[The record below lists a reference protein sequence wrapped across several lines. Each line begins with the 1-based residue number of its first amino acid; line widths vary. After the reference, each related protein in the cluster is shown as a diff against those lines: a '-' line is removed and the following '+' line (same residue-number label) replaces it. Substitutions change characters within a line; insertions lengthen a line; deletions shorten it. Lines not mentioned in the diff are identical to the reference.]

1 MKKTPEI
8 LKVKAIVDKLNG
20 AEFDYRIF
28 KELKYSSVSISTL
41 VKRGYI
47 EIVRKHDT
55 DDGRPFNI
63 YKATGNVYHNYS
75 LKKYNNPKEEEVLIF
90 GKYKLSEIPKSAVTV
105 HMMQG

>member
-8 LKVKAIVDKLNG
+8 LKVKAIIDKLNG

-28 KELKYSSVSISTL
+28 KELKYASVSISTL

-63 YKATGNVYHNYS
+63 YKATGKVYLNYR
-75 LKKYNNPKEEEVLIF
+75 LKKYNKPQEEVLIF
-90 GKYKLSEIPKSAVTV
+90 GKYKLSEMPKSAVTV
-105 HMMQG
+105 HRIQG